1 MRILEYI
8 KFALS
13 NLLFGKKRIW
23 ISHDHEFLDINNSF
37 SNGNSEDISF
47 NITNGYDVSPTK
59 PWGLSITEN
68 SSKTQ
73 EHVKTNTA
81 ILMPVA
87 NRIEPQVE
95 DSLKQLEAMGFKVYR
110 QTGYSAIDQARNR
123 MMYYAL
129 RQYGHDSVLWI
140 DSDVVFNA
148 QDVIKIINND
158 KPICAGAYPFKN
170 PHTRQMA
177 ITMVDDEEIEFGNE
191 KLVEIQCAA
200 TGFLFIKSEVYEAI
214 INRYNMPLCN
224 TSFDQPCYPVFKPD
238 DWIIN
243 GVNYYLGEDYSF
255 CMRAR
260 ECGYKIM
267 LDPSI
272 KLGHIGTYVY
282 SWEDVVHGP
291 KQEVKSFKFKNDNHK
306 HNS

>member
-1 MRILEYI
+1 MNILDYI
-8 KFALS
+8 KFALN
-13 NLLFGKKRIW
+13 NLLFG
-23 ISHDHEFLDINNSF
+23 INRSIIGEYQNDDTESYELLEECVKDMSDTNF
-37 SNGNSEDISF
+37 NTTGYTTPWGLYFGNSEIS
-47 NITNGYDVSPTK
+47 IV
-59 PWGLSITEN
+59 EN
-68 SSKTQ
+68 K
-73 EHVKTNTA
+73 KNTA

-95 DSLKQLEAMGFKVYR
+95 DGLKQLEKMGFTVYR

-129 RQYGHDSVLWI
+129 EQYGHDSVLWI
-140 DSDVVFNA
+140 DSDVVFNVN
-148 QDVIKIINND
+148 DVLKIINHD
-158 KPICAGAYPFKN
+158 LPICAGAYPFKN
-170 PHTRQMA
+170 PHTRQMT
-177 ITMVDDEEIEFGNE
+177 ITMIDDEEIEFGSN

-200 TGFLFIKSEVYEAI
+200 TGFLFIKKHVYYDI
-214 INRYNMPLCN
+214 IERYNMPLCN

-238 DWIIN
+238 NWNIN
-243 GVNYYLGEDYSF
+243 GVDYYLGEDYSF

-272 KLGHIGTYVY
+272 KLGHIGSYVY
-282 SWEDVVHGP
+282 SWEDVCHGMKP
-291 KQEVKSFKFKNDNHK
+291 EVKSFKFKNNNHK